1 MTLSTYMGYISCLPN
16 AVVTSGNTSQQ
27 SVSTTTSEQAVSTT
41 ITHPLVS
48 TTTTQPIISTTIT
61 QPAISTTITQPA
73 ISTTQ
78 TAPETINSIAAST
91 FQDSNSFVYIYL
103 YYQLGTT
110 IMYRI
115 YPGSGGFSAAQILP
129 LSIQPKDLTS
139 LAATAHQD
147 SSGNSYV
154 SREGQTQTRF
164 MGFLTD

>member
-1 MTLSTYMGYISCLPN
+1 MTLSTYIGYISCLPN

-27 SVSTTTSEQAVSTT
+27 SVSTTTSEQAVT
-41 ITHPLVS
+41 
-48 TTTTQPIISTTIT
+48 TTIT

-78 TAPETINSIAAST
+78 TVPATIKSIAAST

-129 LSIQPKDLTS
+129 LSIQPKDVTP

-164 MGFLTD
+164 MGFSTDWCSPETTDS